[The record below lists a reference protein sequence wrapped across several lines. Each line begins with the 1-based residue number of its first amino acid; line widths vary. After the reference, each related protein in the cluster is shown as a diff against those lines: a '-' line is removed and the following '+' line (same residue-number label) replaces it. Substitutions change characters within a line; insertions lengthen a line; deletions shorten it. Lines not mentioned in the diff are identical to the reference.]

1 MERSKKRIFFSLLFV
16 IICVFPLA
24 GFGNDANE
32 KEVKN
37 VVTMESQ
44 TIGLTGVHNARQLGG
59 YITIDGKT
67 IKDGVLL
74 RTGNLSNAS
83 KEDVAKLTE
92 KYNLKIDIDLRTVAE
107 IDGAPDVK
115 IDGVTEKNIR
125 ITKEL
130 SPAYLKAV
138 IGVISEDPVG
148 DAIMRVEDGTISD
161 TIYSNMVT
169 NSHAQKAF
177 KEFFDTILKNEDGA
191 ILFHCS
197 QGKDRTGVAAVLILS
212 ALGVDEE
219 TIMKDFLLTN
229 DFNAEKINFL
239 VDETK
244 KRTEDPKIIEGVHAQ
259 LGVEERYMQNM
270 YATIDKEYGSMDSY
284 LKELIGLSDKDIQ
297 TLKDRYLE

>member
-1 MERSKKRIFFSLLFV
+1 MERSKKRIFFSLLLV
-16 IICVFPLA
+16 ITCVFALA

-44 TIGLTGVHNARQLGG
+44 TIGLTGVNNARQLGG
-59 YITIDGKT
+59 YITTDGKT

-74 RTGNLSNAS
+74 RTGNLANAT
-83 KEDVAKLTE
+83 KEDSAKLTE

-107 IDGAPDVK
+107 IDGAPDIK

-130 SPAYLKAV
+130 SPAYLKA
-138 IGVISEDPVG
+138 ILGAASEDPVG
-148 DAIMRVEDGTISD
+148 DAIIRVEDGTISD
-161 TIYSNMVT
+161 TIYSDMVT
-169 NSHAQKAF
+169 DSHAQKAF
-177 KEFFDTILKNEDGA
+177 KEYFDILLENEDGA

-212 ALGVDEE
+212 ALGVDKE

-229 DFNAEKINFL
+229 DFNAERINYL

-259 LGVEERYMQNM
+259 IGVEESYMQNM
-270 YATIDKEYGSMDSY
+270 YDKIDKEYGSMDSY
-284 LKELIGLSDKDIQ
+284 LKESIGLSDKDIQ